1 MSDERDRAAR
11 SALRVALFIALIL
24 AAAFALVGQPQ
35 VVAAV
40 RASELR
46 PEWLLVAPVLF
57 FIFVVL
63 SGVDAVYLARSR
75 GWNGRVLFQ
84 VLLALGFVAFLAPQA
99 YSEYRAR
106 KAPPTTSVQLLEQLS
121 QHKDARVR
129 AVVVDLAGYRA
140 NQRDLARLLLPA
152 LDDKDPKVR
161 EAALQALQR
170 RYGASAP
177 LSRDEAREIAERWL
191 SAPTPLGP

>member
-11 SALRVALFIALIL
+11 SALRVALFVALIL

-57 FIFVVL
+57 FIVVVL
-63 SGVDAVYLARSR
+63 IGADAFYLARRR
-75 GWNGRVLFQ
+75 GWNGRA
-84 VLLALGFVAFLAPQA
+84 LLKVFVALGFIAFLAPQA
-99 YSEYRAR
+99 YGEYRAR
-106 KAPPTTSVQLLEQLS
+106 KAPPSTSMQLLDQLAT
-121 QHKDARVR
+121 HKDARVR
-129 AVVVDLAGYRA
+129 AVVIDLAGYRA
-140 NQRDLARLLLPA
+140 NQRDLGRLLLGA
-152 LDDKDPKVR
+152 FNDKDPMVR

-177 LSRDEAREIAERWL
+177 LSLDEAREIAERWL